1 MSKAIVSV
9 VGRPNV
15 GKSTLFFFLVQKR
28 EAITEDF
35 PGVTRDRL
43 YREVEW
49 QGRYLTLA
57 DTGGYDLE
65 NSDQIT
71 NNIRKQVDMAVETSD
86 LVLFVVD
93 GRVGIT
99 SEDREIAEMLQR
111 SGRKVIVVVNKID
124 SSKTPDTV
132 YEFYEFGFEDL
143 CIVSAEQSYG
153 LGDLL
158 DKVFSYL
165 PEQRTK
171 KEDGD
176 ITISIIGKPNAGKS
190 SLLNT
195 LVGEERMIV
204 TDIAGTTRDA
214 IDSMV
219 EKDGK
224 TYTFIDTA
232 GLRRKRSVEAG
243 VERYSVTRTLDA
255 VDRSEICLLMI
266 DATFGVTEQD
276 TKIAGYAHENGKAM
290 IILVNKWDVAKEN
303 TDKKKVKDE
312 IRTKLSFIYYAPIH
326 FISATENIGINEIY
340 SLIEE
345 VYSNYNYRIP
355 TGILNEIIGE
365 AVAKNPPPT
374 RSSQVAKLYY
384 VTQGSVAPPNFI
396 VFVNDTEL
404 IHFSY
409 LRYIENTIRQKY
421 DFTGTPLLMN
431 LRRR

>member
-15 GKSTLFFFLVQKR
+15 GKSTLFNKLVQKR

-49 QGRYLTLA
+49 QGRYFTLA

-65 NSDQIT
+65 SSDQIT
-71 NNIRKQVDMAVETSD
+71 SNIRKQVNMAVETSD

-93 GRVGIT
+93 GKVGIS

-143 CIVSAEQSYG
+143 SVVSAEQSYG

-158 DKVFSYL
+158 DKIFSHL
-165 PEQRTK
+165 PEERTQ

-224 TYTFIDTA
+224 IYTFIDTA

-243 VERYSVTRTLDA
+243 VERYSVARTLDA

-276 TKIAGYAHENGKAM
+276 TKIAGYAHENGK
-290 IILVNKWDVAKEN
+290 
-303 TDKKKVKDE
+303 
-312 IRTKLSFIYYAPIH
+312 
-326 FISATENIGINEIY
+326 IGRASCRER
-340 SLIEE
+340 
-345 VYSNYNYRIP
+345 V
-355 TGILNEIIGE
+355 
-365 AVAKNPPPT
+365 
-374 RSSQVAKLYY
+374 
-384 VTQGSVAPPNFI
+384 
-396 VFVNDTEL
+396 
-404 IHFSY
+404 
-409 LRYIENTIRQKY
+409 
-421 DFTGTPLLMN
+421 
-431 LRRR
+431 